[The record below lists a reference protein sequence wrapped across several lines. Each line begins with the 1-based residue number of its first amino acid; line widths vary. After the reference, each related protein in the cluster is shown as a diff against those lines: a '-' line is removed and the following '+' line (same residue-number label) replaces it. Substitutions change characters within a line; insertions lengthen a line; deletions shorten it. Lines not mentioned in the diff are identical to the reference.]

1 MPHHLLK
8 VENLSFAVNGLTIL
22 NNINLFLNANEI
34 RFLIG
39 PNGAGKT
46 TLMDIICGKISP
58 SEGRIVF
65 KEKDITYH
73 PNYIRAKVGIVR
85 KFQTPSVFNTLTV
98 RDNLILS
105 FISEVGLKTVE
116 KNIKEINERIEEI
129 SRIFNLEKKLSEKAQ
144 NLSHGER
151 QMLELCMIMVK
162 KPSLVLLDEPGAGL
176 SKTEKKNLSKIIE
189 QIRQNTTV
197 LIVEHDMDFVRMFET
212 ARVTV
217 LHEGQIIAEGK
228 MDEIQNNKQVIEVY
242 LGKGRGRDYAV
253 NQ

>member
-1 MPHHLLK
+1 
-8 VENLSFAVNGLTIL
+8 
-22 NNINLFLNANEI
+22 
-34 RFLIG
+34 
-39 PNGAGKT
+39 
-46 TLMDIICGKISP
+46 
-58 SEGRIVF
+58 
-65 KEKDITYH
+65 
-73 PNYIRAKVGIVR
+73 
-85 KFQTPSVFNTLTV
+85 
-98 RDNLILS
+98 
-105 FISEVGLKTVE
+105 
-116 KNIKEINERIEEI
+116 
-129 SRIFNLEKKLSEKAQ
+129 
-144 NLSHGER
+144 
-151 QMLELCMIMVK
+151 MIMVK

-242 LGKGRGRDYAV
+242 LGKGRSRDYVV